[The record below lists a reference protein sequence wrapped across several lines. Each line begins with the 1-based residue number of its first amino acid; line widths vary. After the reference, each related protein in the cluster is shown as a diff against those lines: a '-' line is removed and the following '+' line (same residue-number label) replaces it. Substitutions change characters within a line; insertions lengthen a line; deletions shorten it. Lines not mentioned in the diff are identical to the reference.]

1 MISVVILIVL
11 AAVSVRARRI
21 INAAAMFIVCAIVW
35 TMMVLA
41 MPLES
46 PRRAWRLA
54 GVAALVVVLV
64 AGWKIAVLTAA
75 VLRHLP

>member
-1 MISVVILIVL
+1 MISAVVLIVL
-11 AAVSVRARRI
+11 AAVSVQVRRV

-35 TMMVLA
+35 TMMVVA

-46 PRRAWRLA
+46 PRRAWRMA